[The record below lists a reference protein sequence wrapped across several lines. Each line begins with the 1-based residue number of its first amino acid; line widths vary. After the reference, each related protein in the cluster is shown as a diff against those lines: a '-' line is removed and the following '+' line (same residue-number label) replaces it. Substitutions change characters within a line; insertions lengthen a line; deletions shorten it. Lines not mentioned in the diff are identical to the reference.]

1 MKTIVAVLAFAVSA
15 NFAHAGPFLVANY
28 GNIYVKDWQDL
39 VTRDFTARFTPDTW
53 QIFVYSDAEV
63 LPRSTQAVCKAIVG
77 VVPKDSHQFPAR
89 QFVTTRTATVKP
101 GKWNDDVALD
111 FETECVRS
119 AIDNMM
125 IVQPAKV
132 YRPHDQQR

>member
-1 MKTIVAVLAFAVSA
+1 MKTILAALALTASA
-15 NFAHAGPFLVANY
+15 NVATAGPFLVANY
-28 GNIYVKDWQDL
+28 GNTYAKDWQDL
-39 VTRDFTARFTPDTW
+39 VTRDFTARFTPEAW
-53 QIFVYSDAEV
+53 EIFVYSDAV
-63 LPRSTQAVCKAIVG
+63 ILPRSTQAVCTAIVG

-101 GKWNDDVALD
+101 GKWNEDVALD

-119 AIDNMM
+119 AIGNMM
-125 IVQPAKV
+125 RVPPANA